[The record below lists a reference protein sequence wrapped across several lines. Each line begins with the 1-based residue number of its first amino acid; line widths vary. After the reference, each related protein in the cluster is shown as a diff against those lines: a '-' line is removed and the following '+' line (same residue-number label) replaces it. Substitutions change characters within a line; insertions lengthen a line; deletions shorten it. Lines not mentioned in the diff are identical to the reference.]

1 MQIRVIGNK
10 LFVEAFRL
18 VGISG
23 IIPDS
28 IDTTENVIQGLL
40 EEPDVAVILVSSS
53 YAKSMGS
60 RFRPYLERRKLPM
73 VLSIPDRY
81 EQEGFAQELRN
92 HLQTTLGIRV

>member
-1 MQIRVIGNK
+1 MHVRVVGNK

-28 IDTTENVIQGLL
+28 IDTTENVILSLL

-53 YAKSMGS
+53 YAKSMGD
-60 RFRPYLERRKLPM
+60 RLRPYVERRSLPM
-73 VLSIPDRY
+73 VLPIPDRY
-81 EQEGFAQELRN
+81 EQEGFAQELRA
-92 HLQTTLGIRV
+92 HLQKTLGIRV